1 MLFSRS
7 SIFLSLSIRYVALN
21 TLLKTVHLDNT
32 AVQRTRSTVLD
43 CLKDPDVSIRRR
55 AMELSF
61 ALVNSTNV
69 KSMAKEL
76 LAFLETA
83 DNEFKQPCSSSLFV
97 MCEKYGG
104 DILCFLCLIKVPI
117 LHGTVLL
124 FVYSTASF
132 LPVILDTRP
141 VENGRWTP

>member
-1 MLFSRS
+1 M
-7 SIFLSLSIRYVALN
+7 N

-43 CLKDPDVSIRRR
+43 CLKDADVSIRRR

-76 LAFLETA
+76 LLFLETA
-83 DNEFKQPCSSSLFV
+83 DNEFKQQCSSSLFV
-97 MCEKYGG
+97 MCEK
-104 DILCFLCLIKVPI
+104 
-117 LHGTVLL
+117 
-124 FVYSTASF
+124 
-132 LPVILDTRP
+132 
-141 VENGRWTP
+141 